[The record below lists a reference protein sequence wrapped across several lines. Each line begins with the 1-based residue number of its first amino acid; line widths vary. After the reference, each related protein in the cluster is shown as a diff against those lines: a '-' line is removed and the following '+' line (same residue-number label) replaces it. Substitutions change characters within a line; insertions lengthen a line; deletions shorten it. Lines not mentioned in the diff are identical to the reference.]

1 MYQVMVRLHI
11 LDYVSIIS
19 HGENQLLHSYEYLMN
34 F

>member
-11 LDYVSIIS
+11 LDYVYIIS
-19 HGENQLLHSYEYLMN
+19 HGGIQLLHSYEYLMN